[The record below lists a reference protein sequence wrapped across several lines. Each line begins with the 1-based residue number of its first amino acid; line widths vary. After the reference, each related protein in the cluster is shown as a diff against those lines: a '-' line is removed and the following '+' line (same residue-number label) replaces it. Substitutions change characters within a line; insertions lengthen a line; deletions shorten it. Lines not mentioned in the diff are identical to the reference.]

1 MNIIEFLS
9 KLELEQRPMSGLGA
23 KGQILAP
30 LACLLR
36 ATTPRVDG
44 AFITYALKHSTPFRC
59 LHRWICQRA
68 QAWSNFIAIFMNDD
82 RSDHSDE
89 ERKSSSSEGQDGNS
103 GSGTQESGYSLS
115 FRARD
120 FTSYAAFKFNDDH
133 SVGEDEEEEEEE
145 EDEDP
150 DESKETKSRSSRGG
164 VSSRKMNNTVRQCM
178 NWLESETL
186 DDESKFYESAIV
198 ELRKNNQPLQALFL
212 ADSVLSPSV
221 RTSKT
226 ESILGELVGNSR
238 NDK

>member
-1 MNIIEFLS
+1 MQ
-9 KLELEQRPMSGLGA
+9 KHHPQRE
-23 KGQILAP
+23 
-30 LACLLR
+30 R
-36 ATTPRVDG
+36 T
-44 AFITYALKHSTPFRC
+44 
-59 LHRWICQRA
+59 
-68 QAWSNFIAIFMNDD
+68 SN
-82 RSDHSDE
+82 
-89 ERKSSSSEGQDGNS
+89 SSSSGEGQEGNS
-103 GSGTQESGYSLS
+103 GKQQSGYSLS

-120 FTSYAAFKFNDDH
+120 FTSYATFKFDDDH

-145 EDEDP
+145 EEDEEDEDEDP
-150 DESKETKSRSSRGG
+150 EESKETKSHSSRGG